1 MLFTLAGIVSLS
13 YASSFGMIIAAV
25 ILVGI
30 GSSIFHPEAS
40 RISFLASG
48 GKTGFSAVYLSI
60 GRECRDSNWSLLV
73 ALIVVPNTQFYII
86 WFAIVA
92 LIGLLVLSRIALW
105 YQSHLNLRITKKAV
119 IDLPNLSQNDCNIGS
134 DFNDFNIFEVTWRV
148 CRVTSPFI

>member
-40 RISFLASG
+40 RISFGLRR
-48 GKTGFSAVYLSI
+48 KTGFSAVYLSI

-105 YQSHLNLRITKKAV
+105 YQSHLNLRITKK
-119 IDLPNLSQNDCNIGS
+119 
-134 DFNDFNIFEVTWRV
+134 R
-148 CRVTSPFI
+148 